1 MCDNS
6 YTEIVE
12 DTIGGFDI
20 YIGPNPDQYNEGYLW
35 SVSENNEELD
45 SGLVFTV
52 DDGLEEIHKFINTS
66 SLSYTRNIIKDLGS
80 EKSSTLNN
88 EKLAE

>member
-1 MCDNS
+1 MCGNS

-12 DTIGGFDI
+12 DTIDGFDI
-20 YIGPNPDQYNEGYLW
+20 YIEPNPDQYSGGYVW
-35 SVSENNEELD
+35 SVSKNNEELE
-45 SGLVFTV
+45 SRLVFTV
-52 DDGLEEIHKFINTS
+52 DDGLKEIHKFINTS